1 VTGDHIASHGL
12 ARSVFVTLYVIFVRR
27 IIRL

>member
-1 VTGDHIASHGL
+1 MAAGRPLGPVRNLS
-12 ARSVFVTLYVIFVRR
+12 YVIFVRR